1 MKRLP
6 YVAFALITLTTVAQ
20 AQALTS
26 AQISQDIR
34 SHGAKSVVQTLD
46 HAGRFD
52 TVLSRIASGKTDW
65 IRLAPDLAK
74 GTDAGNSTSLSIAL
88 AKALPRN
95 PRTVVKVLRND
106 SVIDADSVCG
116 LPFIEPTPSEV
127 TTYLSKAI
135 PAVTGVPKSDQF
147 PQRTACLTAL
157 THAKE
162 SAASQKTDP

>member
-1 MKRLP
+1 MKGLQ
-6 YVAFALITLTTVAQ
+6 YFACALIALTAGAQ
-20 AQALTS
+20 ARELTS
-26 AQISQDIR
+26 AQIAQDIR
-34 SHGAKSVVQTLD
+34 SHGARSVVQTLD

-52 TVLSRIASGKTDW
+52 TVLSRIASGKADW

-95 PRTVVKVLRND
+95 PRTVVKALRHD
-106 SVIDADSVCG
+106 SVIGADSVCG
-116 LPFIEPTPSEV
+116 LPFIEPTQSEV
-127 TTYLSKAI
+127 TTYLDKAI

-147 PQRTACLTAL
+147 PQRTACLVAL

-162 SAASQKTDP
+162 SAASQKMTP